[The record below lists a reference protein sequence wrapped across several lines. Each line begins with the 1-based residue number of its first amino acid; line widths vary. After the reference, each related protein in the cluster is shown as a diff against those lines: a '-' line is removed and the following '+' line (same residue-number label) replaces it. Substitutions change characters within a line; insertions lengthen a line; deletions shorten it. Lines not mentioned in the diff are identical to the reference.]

1 MIRVLGI
8 VTFKIFPALMGG
20 QKGVALFYKYLAQ
33 HLPVSLAVSMENDTK
48 EAQSYGLTAYPV
60 LFPNRR
66 IYANLTRLFELER
79 LVKSSNAQVI
89 ITEHSY
95 PAFIGLWLKRRTGK
109 PFIIHSHNIEALRFK
124 QMSRP
129 WWRTYLTYERWIHRQ
144 ADFNFFISED
154 DQSFALQEFGLKPEK
169 CAVITYG
176 IERESL
182 PDLIEKST
190 LRKAL
195 GLPDSELLFLFNGTL
210 DYTPNTRAVKEL
222 VSYLV
227 PQLANECSPFKIV
240 VTGNRAT
247 SELINIMEQCPQVLF
262 RGFVNDIDAYYQAAD
277 LFINPITNDS
287 GVKTKVIEALA
298 NNCTV
303 VSFESG
309 ATGISKEVCGDML
322 QVVANGDY
330 SAFAQKI
337 IEVLKKEKTNTPQS
351 FYDSYNW
358 DNIAQKAAQYI
369 KTVVQQHG

>member
-1 MIRVLGI
+1 
-8 VTFKIFPALMGG
+8 
-20 QKGVALFYKYLAQ
+20 
-33 HLPVSLAVSMENDTK
+33 
-48 EAQSYGLTAYPV
+48 
-60 LFPNRR
+60 
-66 IYANLTRLFELER
+66 
-79 LVKSSNAQVI
+79 
-89 ITEHSY
+89 
-95 PAFIGLWLKRRTGK
+95 
-109 PFIIHSHNIEALRFK
+109 
-124 QMSRP
+124 
-129 WWRTYLTYERWIHRQ
+129 
-144 ADFNFFISED
+144 
-154 DQSFALQEFGLKPEK
+154 
-169 CAVITYG
+169 
-176 IERESL
+176 
-182 PDLIEKST
+182 
-190 LRKAL
+190 
-195 GLPDSELLFLFNGTL
+195 
-210 DYTPNTRAVKEL
+210 
-222 VSYLV
+222 
-227 PQLANECSPFKIV
+227 
-240 VTGNRAT
+240 
-247 SELINIMEQCPQVLF
+247 MEQCPQVLF